1 MRNSPLKKVV
11 IEQLKS
17 IMPEAKDTNEAVM
30 KLISELAR
38 HYGNAL
44 ECYERLEKYEQNRI
58 IRILKKL
65 KVIKV

>member
-1 MRNSPLKKVV
+1 VRNRPLKKVV

-44 ECYERLEKYEQNRI
+44 ECYERLEKYENSKLI
-58 IRILKKL
+58 MILRKL
-65 KVIKV
+65 KVIRI